1 MCISINT
8 PDTSQAPPPAIA
20 PRIEKDTELPQARE
34 LVQEGEEADVQIG
47 ISKKDSGAAAAQKTG
62 PESLKIKLNQPGV
75 DQKAANQG
83 GLSIGS

>member
-47 ISKKDSGAAAAQKTG
+47 SSKKDSGAAAAQKNWARIFKNKT
-62 PESLKIKLNQPGV
+62 ESTR
-75 DQKAANQG
+75 
-83 GLSIGS
+83 SRSESS